1 MLRRLFP
8 VRRLVPVLLI
18 ASLMLRVVVGAPCCL
33 DIGGSAESA
42 HPASH
47 RATAVEM
54 AMTDG
59 HHTPA
64 ASHHQE
70 NDQDGERGTDGGGDG
85 LDGDNPCC
93 AACGPVLGPQAV
105 TLSKSPARFAAFS
118 PAELAALA
126 SRPQPRPY
134 SARAPPVRA

>member
-1 MLRRLFP
+1 M
-8 VRRLVPVLLI
+8 PVLLI

-33 DIGGSAESA
+33 DFGGSAQSA
-42 HPASH
+42 HPAGH
-47 RATAVEM
+47 RATVVEI

-59 HHTPA
+59 HHAPA
-64 ASHHQE
+64 TSHHQ
-70 NDQDGERGTDGGGDG
+70 DHDPDGERGDDRGNNGGGDG
-85 LDGDNPCC
+85 PDGDNPCC

-105 TLSKSPARFAAFS
+105 TLPKSPARFAAFS

-134 SARAPPVRA
+134 SARAPPVRV